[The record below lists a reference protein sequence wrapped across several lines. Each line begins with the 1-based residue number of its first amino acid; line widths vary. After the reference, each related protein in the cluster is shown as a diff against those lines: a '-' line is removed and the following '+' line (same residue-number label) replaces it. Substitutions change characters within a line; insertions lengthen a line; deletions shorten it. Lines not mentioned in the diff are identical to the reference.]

1 MFRTLATFLLMIS
14 MCVSLLGLRAT
25 PMEAGLVGWWTFDE
39 AAGGDALDS
48 SGNGQT
54 AVSNGQT
61 TRVDANSELGGIGL
75 AADFSAGGNADG
87 ENFFDLGEASS
98 SSLNPGSGGMSIAA
112 WVKVLGNGGGGHG
125 GPSAV
130 FGFGD
135 CCASGANGAADRH
148 ALEISIDDNPQ
159 RAIFAI
165 DTRGAGGSE
174 AEQITSGFGAT
185 VGVWHHL
192 VGIKRADGTASFHV
206 NGGAGVGGVTDHFG
220 SGLAALEP
228 DGTVDAASGSGPLH
242 VQNRINIGRNPFAD
256 PSGDRAFNGH
266 LGDVQLYHQELSDEE
281 GAMLFQNPGGSL
293 FTNPQPG
300 ATVFEWTASSLG
312 LWGDASNW
320 SPNTPNVSDGGLP
333 SKNNHTALF
342 GELISGPTTPVTHEL
357 VTVNRVE
364 FNNATRNYAIAGTGS
379 INLATSTAADP
390 VSPSIAVV
398 AGSHEFQL
406 AVNLQGDTVADINSD
421 ATLTFNNALNLG
433 GQTLTKS
440 GDGAI
445 VVNNQLNS
453 GGGALIGLSGT
464 ISGSGTVGGNLD
476 NTSSTVAPGNSPGVL
491 TLTGHYTQGSGGTLE
506 IEVTGTSAGES
517 GHDQL
522 SVTGAAS
529 LDGTLD
535 IVPQAPYADPSV
547 RGASENMVILTAGTV
562 TGTFSTVNY
571 DGNALTA
578 DFGPDAN
585 GSIRDH
591 VGSGLFRSVIYSDS
605 NVTVQNLLALE
616 GDTDGDKD
624 VDITD
629 FNSLSTNFDPGGNN
643 SATNDWIH
651 ADFDLDGDIDITD
664 FNALSANFAPGG
676 YAASSPGQIPEPTTS
691 VLLILGLASAILAF
705 RGNGIFRCEG

>member
-1 MFRTLATFLLMIS
+1 M
-14 MCVSLLGLRAT
+14 
-25 PMEAGLVGWWTFDE
+25 
-39 AAGGDALDS
+39 
-48 SGNGQT
+48 
-54 AVSNGQT
+54 
-61 TRVDANSELGGIGL
+61 
-75 AADFSAGGNADG
+75 
-87 ENFFDLGEASS
+87 
-98 SSLNPGSGGMSIAA
+98 
-112 WVKVLGNGGGGHG
+112 
-125 GPSAV
+125 
-130 FGFGD
+130 
-135 CCASGANGAADRH
+135 
-148 ALEISIDDNPQ
+148 
-159 RAIFAI
+159 
-165 DTRGAGGSE
+165 
-174 AEQITSGFGAT
+174 
-185 VGVWHHL
+185 
-192 VGIKRADGTASFHV
+192 
-206 NGGAGVGGVTDHFG
+206 
-220 SGLAALEP
+220 
-228 DGTVDAASGSGPLH
+228 
-242 VQNRINIGRNPFAD
+242 
-256 PSGDRAFNGH
+256 
-266 LGDVQLYHQELSDEE
+266 
-281 GAMLFQNPGGSL
+281 
-293 FTNPQPG
+293 
-300 ATVFEWTASSLG
+300 FEWTASSLG

-491 TLTGHYTQGSGGTLE
+491 TVNGNYTQGSGGTLE
-506 IEVTGTSAGES
+506 IEVTGTSPGES

-705 RGNGIFRCEG
+705 RGNGIFRCEA